1 MAEKDKKTSTDKETA
16 ADSKLKSTMTSKEK
30 MPKKRMSKKKK
41 RQLWKVLTLAVLL
54 VLMILLTGV
63 MLVTLYVQE
72 KYAKLDKISIVSE
85 EVKFNDLASDTQ
97 EAMIQYRTIALFGLD
112 NRSNGNFKSGNSD
125 TIIIVSINEETGEI
139 KMVSVY
145 RDTYLKIG
153 DNSFNKANAAYNR
166 GGPKQAID
174 MLNENFDLN
183 ITDYVSVDFNALVT
197 VIDELGGIE
206 LDITGEEAKYMK
218 GYIDEINEMTKHNS
232 GYVSKGTQ
240 IVDGVQATAYARVR
254 YTAGWDYR
262 RTERQRTVIT
272 RIFEEAK
279 KADLLTL
286 NRILDKVLP
295 QVSTSLELT
304 ELLSLAADAGKY
316 SMGENAGFPFEK
328 ASTTIGKLTYM
339 VVAVDFE
346 QNVRTLHEF
355 LFANEDY
362 IPSEAVQKL
371 SETMKEKT
379 GY

>member
-1 MAEKDKKTSTDKETA
+1 MAEKDKKTSMDKEPET
-16 ADSKLKSTMTSKEK
+16 DGKVKSTNTSKEK
-30 MPKKRMSKKKK
+30 LPKKRMSKKKK
-41 RQLWKVLTLAVLL
+41 RQLGKVIMLAVLL
-54 VLMILLTGV
+54 VVMILLAGV
-63 MLVTLYVQE
+63 MLVMLFVQD
-72 KYAKLDKISIVSE
+72 KYARLDKISIISGDL
-85 EVKFNDLASDTQ
+85 KFNDLDSDTR
-97 EAMIQYRTIALFGLD
+97 EVMSQYRTIALFGLD

-125 TIIIVSINEETGEI
+125 TIIIASINEETGEI

-145 RDTYLKIG
+145 RDTYLKIA

-166 GGPKQAID
+166 GGPKQAIE

-206 LDITGEEAKYMK
+206 LDITGEEAGYMT
-218 GYIDEINEMTKHNS
+218 GYIDEINEMTRHNS
-232 GYVSKGTQ
+232 GYVSRGTQ
-240 IVDGVQATAYARVR
+240 TVDGVQATAYARVR

-262 RTERQRTVIT
+262 RTERQRSVIT
-272 RIFEEAK
+272 KIFEKAK
-279 KADLLTL
+279 KADLMTL

-295 QVSTSLELT
+295 KISTSLELT

-316 SMGENAGFPFEK
+316 SMGDSAGFPFERES
-328 ASTTIGKLTYM
+328 ATIGKLSYM

-346 QNVRTLHEF
+346 ENVRTLHEF
-355 LFANEDY
+355 LFSNEEY
-362 IPSEAVQKL
+362 TPSRTVREL